1 MVSFRTFAIKHYYI
15 DNERLACRIGD
26 ETFPDID
33 SAVVSNALL
42 SAKQAAVNAAAP
54 DSIVPDKFDFPS
66 TLQEDSQHAIYWQH
80 SDHLGSASWI
90 TDTAGRAIQHLQYMP
105 WGEPLLDYRNSSF
118 NTRYTF
124 SGKERDEETGYSYF
138 GARYYNSS
146 YSIWMSVDPMSDKYP
161 SLSPY
166 AYCGNNPVK
175 LVDPRGE
182 EIGDFVANGVIIG
195 NDGKDDGKLYVVNN
209 RSISTKE
216 YRLAKKFIKRN
227 SGNTDAFEQND
238 IAYKNST
245 LIESSAEN
253 RQKMVDI
260 VSQDDGTG
268 GTSPN
273 NNREYGGKYDE
284 NGKIIPLPPGDVGDL
299 SKTDQLN
306 YDPSNIF
313 HSHASGS
320 LYPTIDLNEI
330 GTTIGRE
337 YNVKRWTQ
345 EPSPSDMKNCNGRT
359 RYVFGM
365 GNKTVYIYNQSGVQ
379 ATMPID
385 RFVHPIK

>member
-1 MVSFRTFAIKHYYI
+1 MPTTSLPISYHATSY
-15 DNERLACRIGD
+15 
-26 ETFPDID
+26 
-33 SAVVSNALL
+33 SA
-42 SAKQAAVNAAAP
+42 
-54 DSIVPDKFDFPS
+54 
-66 TLQEDSQHAIYWQH
+66 
-80 SDHLGSASWI
+80 
-90 TDTAGRAIQHLQYMP
+90 
-105 WGEPLLDYRNSSF
+105 
-118 NTRYTF
+118 RYTF
-124 SGKERDEETGYSYF
+124 SGKERDEETGFSYF